1 MLLDR
6 VREAVELNRSGSIYV
21 SKDGRSC
28 VYDCLKEFEA
38 AVKVASPKVVT
49 KGKYGFGVRDIELN
63 LDTGEVTP
71 MTALG
76 WEVLESMNAESA
88 YDLKVNG
95 QSAAYASSCFHGLI
109 DVEHDH
115 VEIRQE
121 QLQTEQDRL
130 WAGYG
135 SSTMGGWVE

>member
-1 MLLDR
+1 MLLNK
-6 VREAVELNRSGSIYV
+6 VREAIERNQSGSIHV
-21 SKDGRSC
+21 SRDGRSC
-28 VYDCLKEFEA
+28 TYECLKEFEA
-38 AVKVASPKVVT
+38 AVKVASAKAVT
-49 KGKYGFGVRDIELN
+49 KGKYGFGFRDIELN
-63 LDTGEVTP
+63 SDTGEVTP

-121 QLQTEQDRL
+121 QLQTEQDRAF
-130 WAGYG
+130 AGYG